1 LGECVSFFSFSTF
14 LVECKGTAEADLGSV
29 ERYDR
34 YRREYNFFFDA
45 GEGRVVEWEVC

>member
-1 LGECVSFFSFSTF
+1 MRECLSFFSFSTF

-34 YRREYNFFFDA
+34 DRREYNCVFDA